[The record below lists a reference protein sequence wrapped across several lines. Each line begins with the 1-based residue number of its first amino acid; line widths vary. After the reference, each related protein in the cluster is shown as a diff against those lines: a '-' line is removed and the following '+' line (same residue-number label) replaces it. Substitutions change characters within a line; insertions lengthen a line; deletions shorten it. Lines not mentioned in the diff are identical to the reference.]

1 MLIAALGL
9 PLMLAR
15 GWVDSWV
22 TFEDVAR
29 KSGIEFVHRASPTP
43 KKYLIETMG
52 SGVALLD
59 FDGDGFLDIYLAN
72 GARIEPGMKP
82 GTVPDKS
89 DPAYWN
95 RLFHN
100 NHDWTFTDV
109 TRPAGVAGK
118 GYSTGVAVGDFDG
131 DGRPDLYVAGFPSNQ
146 LFRNNGDGTFTDVT
160 ARAGVAGGGWSTSAG
175 FFDYDNDGDLDL
187 FVCRYMKWD
196 LDDLYCGD
204 SDVRAYCDPKH
215 FPPISNLLYR
225 NQGNGTF
232 DDVSRTSGIEARAG
246 KGLGVAFN
254 DFDGDGRPDVFVA
267 NDGVPQFLFLIQG
280 DGTFRE
286 DALELGAACDENGN
300 TFAGM
305 GVDGA
310 DYNDDGWPDVLVTT
324 LSLETYALFR
334 NLQGKAFDYATNQS
348 GLGRAS
354 RLHAGWGTFFFDA
367 DNNSAQDI
375 FVAQGHV
382 LDTIQRTNPALSYL
396 QPPLLLRNQGGVFSD
411 VSKRSGAGFEL
422 PNAGRGA
429 AYGDLDNDG
438 NLDLVVSNLNRPV
451 QVMRNTGDTNRS
463 WLMLELQGRGMNREG
478 IGAKVRLQTSG
489 RPQYR
494 YASRAVGYLSSSE
507 ARVHFGLRETGTISE
522 ITVRWPSGKVQRLQS
537 VPAGRRV
544 TVSEP

>member
-1 MLIAALGL
+1 
-9 PLMLAR
+9 
-15 GWVDSWV
+15 
-22 TFEDVAR
+22 
-29 KSGIEFVHRASPTP
+29 
-43 KKYLIETMG
+43 
-52 SGVALLD
+52 
-59 FDGDGFLDIYLAN
+59 
-72 GARIEPGMKP
+72 
-82 GTVPDKS
+82 
-89 DPAYWN
+89 
-95 RLFHN
+95 
-100 NHDWTFTDV
+100 
-109 TRPAGVAGK
+109 
-118 GYSTGVAVGDFDG
+118 
-131 DGRPDLYVAGFPSNQ
+131 
-146 LFRNNGDGTFTDVT
+146 
-160 ARAGVAGGGWSTSAG
+160 
-175 FFDYDNDGDLDL
+175 
-187 FVCRYMKWD
+187 MKWD

-232 DDVSRTSGIEARAG
+232 DDVPTSGIEARR

-267 NDGVPQFLFLIQG
+267 NDGVPQFLFLNQG

-310 DYNDDGWPDVLVTT
+310 DYNDDCWPDVLVTT

-367 DNNSAQDI
+367 DNNGAQDI

-396 QPPLLLRNQGGVFSD
+396 QPLPCCAIREGSSATYPSARRRLRVTQC
-411 VSKRSGAGFEL
+411 RSRRCL
-422 PNAGRGA
+422 RRP
-429 AYGDLDNDG
+429 DNDG
-438 NLDLVVSNLNRPV
+438 NLDLVVSNLNRPSSDA
-451 QVMRNTGDTNRS
+451 QHRRHQPQLADAH
-463 WLMLELQGRGMNREG
+463 QGRGMNREG
-478 IGAKVRLQTSG
+478 IGAKVPA
-489 RPQYR
+489 RPAVVPGGR

-507 ARVHFGLRETGTISE
+507 ARVHSGLRETERFQKSRCGAQQGPYSQC
-522 ITVRWPSGKVQRLQS
+522 R
-537 VPAGRRV
+537 PAAG
-544 TVSEP
+544 